1 MHIIRQLEAIK
12 LFNLK
17 TTKLVNVKWSKVSL
31 FQRNVIICDRNI
43 VQFPPHILGTI
54 TLTKMD
60 QFSENFQM
68 ASPPALISENYV
80 ALFLGGAK
88 ICNKFLDRRDPPPPL
103 EVFRKLIHFCER
115 NRPLFRPVVHVG
127 QY

>member
-43 VQFPPHILGTI
+43 VQFPPLILVSYEQFF
-54 TLTKMD
+54 D
-60 QFSENFQM
+60 QPLNQIFVVL
-68 ASPPALISENYV
+68 PPIANI
-80 ALFLGGAK
+80 
-88 ICNKFLDRRDPPPPL
+88 D
-103 EVFRKLIHFCER
+103 
-115 NRPLFRPVVHVG
+115 VG
-127 QY
+127 DCDD